1 MLGQDSNFAPIP
13 FTCPIKKLLWNSAH
27 QDIKTWK
34 LKQGEEKKKSTII
47 NLVLYIFS
55 WCLLGKGSI

>member
-34 LKQGEEKKKSTII
+34 LKQGEEKKNQPSLI
-47 NLVLYIFS
+47 
-55 WCLLGKGSI
+55 WCFTYSHGVF